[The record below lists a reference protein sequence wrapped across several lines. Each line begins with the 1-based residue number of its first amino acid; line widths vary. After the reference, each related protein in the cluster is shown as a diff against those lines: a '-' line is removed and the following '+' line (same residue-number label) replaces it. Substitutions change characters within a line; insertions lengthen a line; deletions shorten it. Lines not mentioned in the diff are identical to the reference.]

1 MAILVCGGAG
11 YIGSH
16 NVRALLARGEE
27 TVVID
32 NFLTGHRGSVPSQ
45 ARLYEG
51 DIRDAAA
58 LDRVFGENNID
69 AVLHFAASSLVG
81 ESMEKPLKYFN
92 NNVHGMQTLLEAM
105 LRHNVDKLV
114 FSSSAAVYGEPERV
128 PIEESDPARPGNP
141 YGESKLI
148 METIMRWVGKAHGIR
163 SVSLRYFNV
172 AGAWPGGEIGED
184 HRPESHLI
192 PLILQVPLG
201 RREQITVF
209 GEDYPTPDGTCIR
222 DYLDVMDLAD
232 AHLRAIDYLRRG
244 GASEICNLGNG
255 CGFSVKEM
263 IATARRV
270 TGQEIKMAAGPR
282 RAGDPARLV
291 ASAAK
296 AGTVLGW
303 RPAIGLESMIASAWE
318 WHRNHPHGF
327 AD

>member
-27 TVVID
+27 TIVLD
-32 NFLTGHRGSVPSQ
+32 NFLTGHRRSLPPQ

-51 DIRDAAA
+51 DIRDSAA
-58 LDRVFGENNID
+58 LDKVFGENEID
-69 AVLHFAASSLVG
+69 AVLHFAASSLVA
-81 ESMEKPLKYFN
+81 ESMQKPLKYFN
-92 NNVHGMQTLLEAM
+92 NNVQGMQSLLEAM
-105 LRHNVDKLV
+105 QRHKVDKLV

-128 PIEESDPARPGNP
+128 PIEESDPTRPGNP

-148 METIMRWVGKAHGIR
+148 MEAIMRWVGKAHHIR
-163 SVSLRYFNV
+163 WVSLRYFNV

-192 PLILQVPLG
+192 PLILHVPL
-201 RREQITVF
+201 RLREQITVF

-232 AHLRAIDYLRRG
+232 AHLRAVDYLRRD

-255 CGFSVKEM
+255 RGFSVKEM
-263 IATARRV
+263 IAAARRV
-270 TGQEIKMAAGPR
+270 TGQEIKIAVGPR
-282 RAGDPARLV
+282 RPGDPARLV
-291 ASAAK
+291 ASADKAAK
-296 AGTVLGW
+296 VLGW
-303 RPAIGLESMIASAWE
+303 RPKVGLEGMIASAWE
-318 WHRNHPHGF
+318 WHKSHPHGF
-327 AD
+327 GD

>member
-27 TVVID
+27 TIIID
-32 NFLTGHRGSVPSQ
+32 NFLTGHRGSVPAG

-51 DIRDAAA
+51 DIRDAAI
-58 LDRVFGENNID
+58 LDQVFGENDID

-92 NNVHGMQTLLEAM
+92 NNVHGMQMLLEAM
-105 LRHNVDKLV
+105 LRHDVDKLV

-128 PIEESDPARPGNP
+128 PIEESDPTRPCNP

-148 METIMRWVGKAHGIR
+148 METIMRWVGKAHHIR

-201 RREQITVF
+201 LREQITVF
-209 GEDYPTPDGTCIR
+209 GQDYPTPDGTCIR
-222 DYLDVMDLAD
+222 DYLDVTDLAD
-232 AHLRAIDYLRRG
+232 AHLRAVDYLRRG

-255 CGFSVKEM
+255 RGFSVMEM
-263 IATARRV
+263 IEAARRV
-270 TGQEIKMAAGPR
+270 TGQEIKIAVGPR
-282 RAGDPARLV
+282 RPGDPARLV
-291 ASAAK
+291 ASAARAAK
-296 AGTVLGW
+296 VLDW
-303 RPAIGLESMIASAWE
+303 RPETGLEDMIASAWE
-318 WHRNHPHGF
+318 WHKNHPHGY
-327 AD
+327 AR

>member
-27 TVVID
+27 TIVID
-32 NFLTGHRGSVPSQ
+32 NFLTGHCRAVPPQ

-51 DIRDAAA
+51 DIRDPAT
-58 LDRVFGENNID
+58 LDKVFGENKID

-81 ESMEKPLKYFN
+81 ESMEKPLMYFN
-92 NNVHGMQTLLEAM
+92 NNVLGMQRLLEAM

-128 PIEESDPARPGNP
+128 PIEESDPTRPGNP

-201 RREQITVF
+201 LRERITVY

-222 DYLDVMDLAD
+222 DYLDVTDLAD
-232 AHLRAIDYLRRG
+232 AHLRAVDYLRRG
-244 GASEICNLGNG
+244 GGSEICNLGNG
-255 CGFSVKEM
+255 RGFSVKEM
-263 IATARRV
+263 IAAARRV
-270 TGQEIKMAAGPR
+270 CGREIKMSVGPR
-282 RAGDPARLV
+282 RPGDPARLV

-296 AGTVLGW
+296 AAKVLGW
-303 RPAIGLESMIASAWE
+303 QPGIGLEGMIASAWE
-318 WHRNHPHGF
+318 WHKTHPRGF